1 MTSTKESSWSWLAR
15 SFTST
20 AEAPPA
26 SPVAHQAAP
35 VEFCSKEFPDLLR
48 SFVSSVVDSGFNGV
62 GTAVAPQSGQLAK
75 PSVPLVV
82 PAAARVIAIGDVHG
96 DLNKTV
102 RAFRLAGLI
111 DGQGRWSGGKSVC
124 VQVGDQLDRGDEE
137 LRILY
142 FFERL
147 QQEAAA
153 AGGALHVLNGNHETM
168 NIMGDSRYATAGANS
183 EIQRW
188 YRWQEVGARLR
199 AQCGVSD
206 ADYRP
211 LQPTASPAGMGGSS
225 RELDRVRASAMA
237 PGSAITRRFF
247 AEHPMVVQV
256 GSSVFVHGGILPEH
270 VNHGLS
276 KINSEA
282 KSWLRDGSSSKPPD
296 FVRGSTAIV
305 WARDYSQEDK
315 AKCNCTQLEAVL
327 RAIPGA
333 QRMVVGHTIQRV
345 GVNTACNDQVVR
357 VDVGMSRGCGDH
369 EVEVVE
375 ILNDT
380 EIRRLRAGAAPEVLV
395 SASGAPGNQ
404 HLPGAT
410 FATGRSVSP
419 SMAG

>member
-62 GTAVAPQSGQLAK
+62 GTAVAPQSGQ
-75 PSVPLVV
+75 
-82 PAAARVIAIGDVHG
+82 
-96 DLNKTV
+96 
-102 RAFRLAGLI
+102 
-111 DGQGRWSGGKSVC
+111 
-124 VQVGDQLDRGDEE
+124 VGDQLDRGDEE

-153 AGGALHVLNGNHETM
+153 AGGPAW
-168 NIMGDSRYATAGANS
+168 ANS

-282 KSWLRDGSSSKPPD
+282 KSWLQDGSSSKPPD
-296 FVRGSTAIV
+296 FVKGSTAIV

-327 RAIPGA
+327 KAIPGA

-345 GVNTACNDQVVR
+345 GVNTACNNQVVR

-395 SASGAPGNQ
+395 SASRAPGSQ